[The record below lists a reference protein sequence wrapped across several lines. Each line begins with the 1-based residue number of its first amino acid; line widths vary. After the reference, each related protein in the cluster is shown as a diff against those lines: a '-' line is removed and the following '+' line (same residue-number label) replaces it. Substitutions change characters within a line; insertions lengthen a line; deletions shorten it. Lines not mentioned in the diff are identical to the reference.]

1 MTAAIASSTAAIYV
15 APIADLAPSS
25 DVDPVSDT
33 SSSKNAAST
42 SAAQLASSTQLLA
55 PNTVTAVVAQQAS
68 NTTPSASASPAASAD
83 TSTPF
88 SKNQAQFEQLISV
101 INDTTGKY
109 SQTDQMN
116 ALDSLTGIVASSGLI
131 GIDKANE
138 DAFNQAYGS
147 SPIAQL
153 RDQLASQ
160 ANASIEAA
168 WNSGSP
174 TGRGAAAAAAE
185 LNFYSGLSE
194 DNQQVYFNL
203 TVNHR
208 QLDGSKTYASANQ
221 WISTL
226 YAAIAANPSATATT
240 AQSHTSSPGA
250 SSINTASA
258 TSPKLPALATSTAS
272 SSSGIALQVLNEA
285 ANRTAQQAK
294 SSPSTSTTAASLSGS
309 PSKSH
314 TV

>member
-1 MTAAIASSTAAIYV
+1 MTSAVASSTAAIYV
-15 APIADLAPSS
+15 APLADIAASS
-25 DVDPVSDT
+25 DVGPVSDT
-33 SSSKNAAST
+33 SSSKNTAST
-42 SAAQLASSTQLLA
+42 PAAQPASSTQLLA
-55 PNTVTAVVAQQAS
+55 PDTVTAVVAQQAS
-68 NTTPSASASPAASAD
+68 NTSQSASASAAASAD

-109 SQTDQMN
+109 SQNDQMN
-116 ALDSLTGIVASSGLI
+116 ALDALTGLVANSGLI
-131 GIDKANE
+131 GMDKTSE

-153 RDQLASQ
+153 RDQLANQ

-168 WNSGSP
+168 WNGASP

-208 QLDGSKTYASANQ
+208 QLDGSKTYASADQ
-221 WISTL
+221 WISTD

-240 AQSHTSSPGA
+240 AQSNTSSPGVSA
-250 SSINTASA
+250 TNTASA
-258 TSPKLPALATSTAS
+258 TSPKLAALATPTTS
-272 SSSGIALQVLNEA
+272 SSSGIALQLLNEA

-309 PSKSH
+309 LSKSYKA
-314 TV
+314 